1 MDNVKDFPENI
12 EEEILKECLE
22 IAVNELVKEDDY
34 FTPASI
40 FSALR
45 KIKAHAKDQS
55 DKKRNILEKEKG
67 MRIRYLWI
75 DEMHILGTAMN
86 CARLNCNA
94 DEYHPYS
101 KVGGL
106 MVQFAKISRIVKLAN
121 QLDFECDFDDYSQS
135 IYSGTNELINKAM
148 EI

>member
-55 DKKRNILEKEKG
+55 DKKTNILCTIPPPASWHGINHTSSHPTLHTISSE
-67 MRIRYLWI
+67 
-75 DEMHILGTAMN
+75 GTQKYEAPN
-86 CARLNCNA
+86 EAI
-94 DEYHPYS
+94 
-101 KVGGL
+101 
-106 MVQFAKISRIVKLAN
+106 VQKCFK
-121 QLDFECDFDDYSQS
+121 
-135 IYSGTNELINKAM
+135 
-148 EI
+148 

>member
-1 MDNVKDFPENI
+1 M
-12 EEEILKECLE
+12 
-22 IAVNELVKEDDY
+22 
-34 FTPASI
+34 
-40 FSALR
+40 
-45 KIKAHAKDQS
+45 
-55 DKKRNILEKEKG
+55 EKEKG

-121 QLDFECDFDDYSQS
+121 QLDSECDFDDYSQS